1 MSCVQTLSGLG
12 VNCET
17 STGGINYVYIAN
29 YADVTSVALDETSNK
44 IKTITMDT
52 SKKFYKYAFRRGSSS
67 FTSTLNVDD
76 AAGSNFVQTDL
87 SLVFAKMDTQ
97 KRIEMSALVLGELA
111 IIVKDANGKYW
122 YLGYNEPVMAT
133 AGGATTGT
141 ARTDANNYTLTAT
154 DYSATFPYEV
164 DPAALAEIVNE

>member
-1 MSCVQTLSGLG
+1 MD
-12 VNCET
+12 
-17 STGGINYVYIAN
+17 ST
-29 YADVTSVALDETSNK
+29 
-44 IKTITMDT
+44 
-52 SKKFYKYAFRRGSSS
+52 KKFYKYAFRRGSSS

-76 AAGSNFVQTDL
+76 ANGSNFVQTDL

-97 KRIEMSALVLGELA
+97 KRIEMTALSLGELA

-133 AGGATTGT
+133 AGSGNTGT
-141 ARTDANNYTLTAT
+141 ARTDANNYQLTAT

-164 DPAALAEIVNE
+164 DEAALTDIVNE